1 MRVRRHLLIA
11 AVFLLAG
18 AVVNLAVAWGVAI
31 RVAAPNPR
39 TAITDREGLY
49 VNQHTGDQWWCQVT
63 RISPGHTRV
72 VLEHCSV
79 ITRKNAVAYSGD
91 VVVEMRVETTV
102 ESKLYHTWRSRKLL
116 AWVQEQGVD
125 LNKLSAGDPA
135 ETAKWVVI
143 RERSQPVH
151 LLTQVLQLHPDTL
164 DPIELDAVPRWIRNP
179 IRMFSSGQIHTAC
192 GWPLLSFRCEEA
204 LGPALTGRTLKV
216 FGGCLLPD
224 AFQSLGPG
232 RVLPFRL
239 IASGFA
245 VNTVFYAVALWL
257 LIYGPFALRRFIR
270 AKRGLCSAC
279 AYPCGASA
287 VCSECGTPAT
297 PSGVFQ
303 QELGESSQRHE
314 G

>member
-1 MRVRRHLLIA
+1 M
-11 AVFLLAG
+11 
-18 AVVNLAVAWGVAI
+18 
-31 RVAAPNPR
+31 
-39 TAITDREGLY
+39 
-49 VNQHTGDQWWCQVT
+49 
-63 RISPGHTRV
+63 V
-72 VLEHCSV
+72 VLEYASV
-79 ITRKNAVAYSGD
+79 ITRKVPIAYSGD
-91 VVVEMRVETTV
+91 VVTEMVEETTV
-102 ESKLYHTWRSRKLL
+102 ESKLYHTLSIRKLA
-116 AWVQEQGVD
+116 AWAQEQGVD
-125 LNKLSAGDPA
+125 LNKVFAGDPA
-135 ETAKWVVI
+135 ETAEWMALD
-143 RERSQPVH
+143 RRSQPGRMLVRGQ
-151 LLTQVLQLHPDTL
+151 LLPDDL
-164 DPIELDAVPRWIRNP
+164 VPIESDAVPRWARNP
-179 IRMFSSGQIHTAC
+179 IRMFWSGQIHTAC

-204 LGPALTGRTLKV
+204 LGPALRGRTLKV

-232 RVLPFRL
+232 RVLPYRL

-257 LIYGPFALRRFIR
+257 LICGPFALRRFIR
-270 AKRGLCSAC
+270 AKRGLCPAC